1 MWDPSLLPWIPLP
14 VSSVRGYGSAAA
26 FHAGA
31 SSNFARF
38 KWDRRQNAITVRLG
52 ISIAELFPACAIFEF
67 GNGHT
72 AEVRHAAE
80 ILVGIAGRQGALA
93 ACFVYAD
100 IPTLVC
106 KGTLELLGGKLDFSR
121 NRYRLG
127 KMGTAVPLR
136 VDTAGRFVSGA
147 PPIWR
152 EGWPAIRSL
161 GHSIGYVAFR
171 GKWIIAPKN
180 SQWRSFVFW
189 TSTMD
194 RMNSRPLDI
203 RQCARLWR

>member
-1 MWDPSLLPWIPLP
+1 MRDPSLLPWIPFP
-14 VSSVRGYGSAAA
+14 VSSVRGYGSAVAL
-26 FHAGA
+26 HAGA

-38 KWDRRQNAITVRLG
+38 KWDRRQNAISVRLG

-127 KMGTAVPLR
+127 KMGAEVPLR

-147 PPIWR
+147 PPFAAK
-152 EGWPAIRSL
+152 GGPPL
-161 GHSIGYVAFR
+161 GCWATQSASWLSEESELLRPKIANGGVSSSGFR
-171 GKWIIAPKN
+171 GL
-180 SQWRSFVFW
+180 FV
-189 TSTMD
+189 
-194 RMNSRPLDI
+194 
-203 RQCARLWR
+203 